1 MQGFQYTTGGVIGAR
16 PAVSTNGF
24 SGYKC
29 EQRVVYAIQTRRDG
43 WDLYRLIHACIA
55 LTKIFPHRGFA

>member
-1 MQGFQYTTGGVIGAR
+1 MQGFQSQPVGASVRVR
-16 PAVSTNGF
+16 PCTNGF

-29 EQRVVYAIQTRRDG
+29 ERRVVYAIQTRRDG